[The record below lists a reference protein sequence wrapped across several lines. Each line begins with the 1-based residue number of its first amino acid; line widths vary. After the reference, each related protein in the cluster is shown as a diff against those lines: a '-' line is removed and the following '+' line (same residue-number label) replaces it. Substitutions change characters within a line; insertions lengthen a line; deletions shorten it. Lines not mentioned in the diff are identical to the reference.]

1 MNPLN
6 GKTAVVTG
14 AAQGI
19 GAAVAHKLAV
29 QGASVIIA
37 DVQADAAR
45 ERASKLA
52 AATGAKVTVEQLD
65 VTDSQAV
72 SRLAETSEPVDILIN
87 NAGIATNAATFDMT
101 DEAWQRTLDI
111 NLTGTFLMCREF
123 GKTMRGRSGAIV
135 NVSSIAGFKATRPE
149 VHVGYDATKAAI
161 IGLTR
166 TLAAEWASE
175 EIRVNAVAPGYA
187 NTDILKSVGAES
199 PETLEQWK
207 AQVPQGR
214 LMEPAEIAEVVA
226 FLAAPSSSA
235 VTGHVL
241 VADGGYTA
249 W

>member
-19 GAAVAHKLAV
+19 GAAVAHKLAA

-37 DVQADAAR
+37 DVQADAAQ
-45 ERASKLA
+45 ERASELA
-52 AATGAKVTVEQLD
+52 AKTGAKVLVEQLD
-65 VTDSQAV
+65 VTDSQAI
-72 SRLAETSEPVDILIN
+72 SRLAATSEPVDIVIN
-87 NAGIATNAATFDMT
+87 NAGIATNASTFDMT

-123 GKTMRGRSGAIV
+123 GRAMRCRGGAIV

-149 VHVGYDATKAAI
+149 VHIGYDATKAAI

-166 TLAAEWASE
+166 TLAAEWATE
-175 EIRVNAVAPGYA
+175 GIRVNAVAPGYS
-187 NTDILKSVGAES
+187 NTDILKAVGAES

-207 AQVPQGR
+207 TQVPQGR
-214 LMEPAEIAEVVA
+214 LIEPAEIAEVVA
-226 FLAAPSSSA
+226 FLAAPSASA

>member
-1 MNPLN
+1 MNRLN

-19 GAAVAHKLAV
+19 GAAVARKLTA
-29 QGASVIIA
+29 QGARVIIA
-37 DVQADAAR
+37 DIQADAAR
-45 ERASKLA
+45 ERASALA
-52 AATGAKVTVEQLD
+52 AETGAEVVAEQLD
-65 VTDSQAV
+65 VTDSRAV
-72 SRLAETSEPVDILIN
+72 STLAESSGPVDIVIN
-87 NAGIATNAATFDMT
+87 NAGIATNAPTFDMT
-101 DEAWQRTLDI
+101 DEAWRRTLDI

-123 GKTMRGRSGAIV
+123 GRTMRGRGGAIV

-175 EIRVNAVAPGYA
+175 GIRVNAVAPGYS
-187 NTDILKSVGAES
+187 NTDILKAVGAES

-207 AQVPQGR
+207 TQVPQGR
-214 LMEPAEIAEVVA
+214 LIEPAEIAEVVA
-226 FLAAPSSSA
+226 FLAAPSASA